1 VVQPELNESSTL
13 FVRMDTKR
21 VGNAVTAKLNGKKS
35 FILNDNSNPWLT
47 NSKADKDKSPYCY
60 IIRIDL
66 NIVDHSLIR
75 ICNRDYM
82 C

>member
-1 VVQPELNESSTL
+1 MKAQLCLCGWTQRELVMRL
-13 FVRMDTKR
+13 QQ
-21 VGNAVTAKLNGKKS
+21 KLNGKKS